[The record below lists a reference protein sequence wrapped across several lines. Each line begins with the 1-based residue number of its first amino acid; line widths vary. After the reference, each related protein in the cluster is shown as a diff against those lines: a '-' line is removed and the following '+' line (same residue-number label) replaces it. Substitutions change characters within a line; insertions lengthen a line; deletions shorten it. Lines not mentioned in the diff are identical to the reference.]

1 MEKFYARFFADSI
14 FHERARRGE
23 RREKRERERR
33 ERLGERKRERKGER
47 ETEEMRSRI
56 GALRDDSPTRHP
68 NNAPG

>member
-1 MEKFYARFFADSI
+1 MEKFYARFFGDSI

-47 ETEEMRSRI
+47 
-56 GALRDDSPTRHP
+56 D
-68 NNAPG
+68 